1 MPLLNDSVVGLALTS
16 VESLSLNVSVTVAVG
31 SLVKTTLKLSVVPL
45 SLRVAVV
52 FYRTRPTVSLS
63 VVTVVR
69 L

>member
-1 MPLLNDSVVGLALTS
+1 MPLPKLKVLGVALTS
-16 VESLSLNVSVTVAVG
+16 VESLSDSVSVMFAVG

-52 FYRTRPTVSLS
+52 FDRVRPTVSLS

>member
-1 MPLLNDSVVGLALTS
+1 MPLLNVSVVGLANTS
-16 VESLSLNVSVTVAVG
+16 VVSLSLRLSVTFAVG
-31 SLVKTTLKLSVVPL
+31 SLVKTTLTLSVVPL

-52 FYRTRPTVSLS
+52 FDRTRPTVSLS

>member
-1 MPLLNDSVVGLALTS
+1 MPLPKLKVLGVALTS

-45 SLRVAVV
+45 SLRVAAV
-52 FYRTRPTVSLS
+52 FDRARPTVSLS